1 MKYTIIGAGGTG
13 GSLGGFLA
21 AAGKDVTL
29 IARGAHLE
37 AMQKN
42 GLTLH
47 SGKLGELHLPS
58 IRATTME
65 AYHEKADCIF
75 VAVKG
80 YSLESVVPFLETAAN
95 PDTIII
101 PILNIYGVGKA
112 LAKRLPHLT
121 VLEGCIYIV
130 AYISAPGHIVQSG
143 KTFRVVY
150 GTRGKTRLT
159 PRLKEIEK
167 DLAQS
172 KISAV
177 VSEDI
182 AADTFRKFTFVS
194 PLAAA
199 GAYYD
204 IAASKMQA
212 DGKERDT
219 FKALVKEAIAVAKSQ
234 DIQLPEDQVEK
245 NLAILDAV
253 EPDTTASMQKDLKKG
268 GQSEIDGLIFEVVR
282 WAKASGVPVPTYRKI
297 AERFGFSLV

>member
-37 AMQKN
+37 AIQKN

-47 SGKLGELHLPS
+47 SEKLGELRLPS
-58 IRATTME
+58 IRAATME
-65 AYHEKADCIF
+65 AYREKADCIF

-80 YSLESVVPFLETAAN
+80 YSLESVVPFLETAADR
-95 PDTIII
+95 DTIVI
-101 PILNIYGVGKA
+101 PILNIYGVGNS
-112 LAKRLPHLT
+112 LAERLPHLT

-130 AYISAPGHIVQSG
+130 AYISVPGHIVQSG

-204 IAASKMQA
+204 IAAGKMQA
-212 DGKERDT
+212 DGEERDT
-219 FKALVKEAIAVAKSQ
+219 FKALVKEAVAVAKSQ
-234 DIQLPEDQVEK
+234 GIQLPEDQVEK

-297 AERFGFSLV
+297 AERFGFSLA